1 MARWLP
7 SRLSLRILILAIIFS
22 GCGGSGQGS
31 PNNGGGTGTGGIAN
45 KLVAHKVMNW
55 NPPTTYTDGTPL
67 DPHRDLDFYEIFI
80 NQDLTSPVAQ
90 VSAINS
96 TTGALVT
103 SFDLA
108 TLGAV
113 FDSGSNSISMR
124 AVSRTGEVSDPSAP
138 AFFSL

>member
-1 MARWLP
+1 
-7 SRLSLRILILAIIFS
+7 
-22 GCGGSGQGS
+22 
-31 PNNGGGTGTGGIAN
+31 
-45 KLVAHKVMNW
+45 MNW